1 MRWRRSEHPEDQ
13 LREKMIPAADAGPVA
28 ATNGSVNGDGSLNGH
43 QFVAEFER
51 SGFWDRPTGALPCL
65 VAAQPPPVH
74 TVAPPPVEH
83 PAATL
88 SRTPEG
94 PDTLDAVDNGAVA
107 APPPAVASVN
117 TPEFQL
123 EEPRG
128 AHVMKGEAATDE
140 WCGAHVMKGDP
151 LLSVERRALHAI
163 RAEPLATP
171 VLSTST
177 PEAALMVCDAP
188 NPAVRAGTR
197 KPEHKAAH
205 ALSRKARP
213 ARRRGFRATASG
225 RWGFVPVAGAAGAL
239 AVGLGGG
246 AAFAFFMSQGVGSG
260 SGYTTAGGPV
270 TIEVT
275 ATTGKADLL
284 PGAAGAAYFTLHNAN
299 SSSVT
304 FHQVASGA
312 TVVSDNTSLCAS
324 SYVSIAPTLP
334 YTIPTAVTV
343 SPGGTSGIQSI
354 ASLVKLAA
362 NAPGTCQ
369 GVTFTMTL
377 TLSGQSS

>member
-13 LREKMIPAADAGPVA
+13 IREKMIPAADAGPVA

-51 SGFWDRPTGALPCL
+51 SGFWDRPTEALPCL

-74 TVAPPPVEH
+74 TVAPPPLEH

-88 SRTPEG
+88 FRTPEG
-94 PDTLDAVDNGAVA
+94 PDTLDAVDNEAVA
-107 APPPAVASVN
+107 APPPVVASVS

-140 WCGAHVMKGDP
+140 SCGAHVMKGDP

-188 NPAVRAGTR
+188 NPAVRAGAR

-213 ARRRGFRATASG
+213 ARRRGFPRHGERS
-225 RWGFVPVAGAAGAL
+225 
-239 AVGLGGG
+239 VGLRPCRWCRGRL
-246 AAFAFFMSQGVGSG
+246 GSG
-260 SGYTTAGGPV
+260 PWRWRRIRLLHEPGRGLGLGLHNGGGPV
-270 TIEVT
+270 TIAVT

-304 FHQVASGA
+304 FHQVAPGA

>member
-1 MRWRRSEHPEDQ
+1 MRWRRSDHREDQ
-13 LREKMIPAADAGPVA
+13 IREKMIPAADAGPVA

-43 QFVAEFER
+43 PFAAESER
-51 SGFWDRPTGALPCL
+51 SGFWNRPTGVLPCL
-65 VAAQPPPVH
+65 VAVQPPSGH
-74 TVAPPPVEH
+74 TIAPPHLEPA
-83 PAATL
+83 AATL
-88 SRTPEG
+88 SRTPEV
-94 PDTLDAVDNGAVA
+94 PDTLDAVDNETVAA
-107 APPPAVASVN
+107 APPPAVAPVN
-117 TPEFQL
+117 APEVQL

-128 AHVMKGEAATDE
+128 AHVMKGEAPKDE
-140 WCGAHVMKGDP
+140 SCGAHVMKGDP
-151 LLSVERRALHAI
+151 LLSVERRALHAM

-171 VLSTST
+171 VLSISE
-177 PEAALMVCDAP
+177 PEASLVCEAP

-197 KPEHKAAH
+197 KPEPSAAH
-205 ALSRKARP
+205 ALSRKDRP
-213 ARRRGFRATASG
+213 ARRRGFHATASG
-225 RWGFVPVAGAAGAL
+225 RWGLVPVAGAAGAL

-246 AAFAFFMSQGVGSG
+246 GAFAFFMSQGVGSG
-260 SGYTTAGGPV
+260 SGDTTAGGPV
-270 TIEVT
+270 TIAVT

-284 PGAAGAAYFTLHNAN
+284 PGAAGAAYFTLHNAG

-324 SYVSIAPTLP
+324 SYVSIAQTLP
-334 YTIPTAVTV
+334 YTVPTAVTV

-354 ASLVKLAA
+354 ASLVKLAP

-369 GVTFTMTL
+369 GVTFTVTL